1 MLCLGPSNEM
11 VNVSYQEESWF
22 VLLQK
27 FDKNSDLDKTY
38 FCVTEAAGLRLW
50 KSFQTHDDPEKYIE
64 KKHHM
69 IWPGLG

>member
-1 MLCLGPSNEM
+1 M

-27 FDKNSDLDKTY
+27 FDKNSALDKTY
-38 FCVTEAAGLRLW
+38 FCVTEFLQHKLQISDCG
-50 KSFQTHDDPEKYIE
+50 KSFQTHDDLEKHIE
-64 KKHHM
+64 KKHQM